1 MKAGKKRLLAS
12 FGISIGLISGG
23 IAAYF
28 LAPRKGR
35 DTQKI
40 LIKKANKITQKSINK
55 LDETL
60 FYLEELLNE

>member
-35 DTQKI
+35 DAQKI

>member
-12 FGISIGLISGG
+12 LGISIGLISGG

-35 DTQKI
+35 ETQKI
-40 LIKKANKITQKSINK
+40 LISKANKITQKSINK